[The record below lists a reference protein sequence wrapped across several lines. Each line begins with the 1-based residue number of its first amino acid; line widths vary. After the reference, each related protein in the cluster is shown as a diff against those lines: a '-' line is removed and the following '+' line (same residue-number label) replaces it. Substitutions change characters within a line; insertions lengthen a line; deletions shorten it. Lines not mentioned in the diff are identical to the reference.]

1 MLLQNA
7 VATSLQNTLNLL
19 HTVAA
24 IAKYIKIFKILGN
37 LNETVEIIHKRQK
50 KLKELKK
57 TIEKNRIKEFKLSR
71 KQDRHTVSIQQVIVI
86 EDHRIQC

>member
-7 VATSLQNTLNLL
+7 VATSLQNALNLL
-19 HTVAA
+19 HTAAA

-50 KLKELKK
+50 KL
-57 TIEKNRIKEFKLSR
+57 
-71 KQDRHTVSIQQVIVI
+71 
-86 EDHRIQC
+86 